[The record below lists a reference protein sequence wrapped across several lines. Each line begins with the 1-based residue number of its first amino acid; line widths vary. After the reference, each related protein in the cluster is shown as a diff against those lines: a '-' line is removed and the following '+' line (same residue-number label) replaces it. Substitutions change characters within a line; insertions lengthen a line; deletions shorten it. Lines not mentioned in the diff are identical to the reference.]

1 MLQRPAEQ
9 HGAEIL
15 AYIEQR
21 RVGCRECH
29 DRDALC
35 PCSARRNYRTWIL
48 GLCYGYCFGVE
59 LTIDNNIAS
68 YFSDQFGKGVVAAG
82 NFGAIF
88 GLFNIISRPSGDFS
102 SFVHVIP
109 SSADEQSYVAV
120 RTETLSGRWR
130 SDALRLHL

>member
-1 MLQRPAEQ
+1 M
-9 HGAEIL
+9 
-15 AYIEQR
+15 
-21 RVGCRECH
+21 GCRECH
-29 DRDALC
+29 DRDVLC

-88 GLFNIISRPSGDFS
+88 GLFNIISRPSGELAFI
-102 SFVHVIP
+102 H
-109 SSADEQSYVAV
+109 AH
-120 RTETLSGRWR
+120 
-130 SDALRLHL
+130 RLEFL